1 MRLRTR
7 LRASSALWAF
17 PVAIALA
24 LFYYYEVTAGPISA
38 SSYGYAPTLVAYP
51 LASMYPFAYAL
62 AAALG
67 AWESGR
73 LAQGAVWQLAPARS
87 RYRIAADA
95 LGPVIAVAWLLL
107 LLPVSMAFAQEGAT
121 PTLVSLRPL
130 LMALLVCVAHS
141 VIGFAVGLRTK
152 PVFAAPVLAV
162 AVWLLVATSVTL
174 DTFWWR
180 QISGQYPATLGFGEA
195 ATWTSML
202 AQSLPT
208 CGLALAVAL
217 LWSSWSALRRPALR
231 GALAVC
237 LAGACAVSAFSITR
251 DWGPMPPLAKG
262 EVAMSCTGT
271 APQVCMPEVT
281 ADDLDAV
288 HTDVASALKDLA
300 AAGITRTPP
309 KLVTD
314 TLAAGPGH
322 SASTGS
328 TWRVGLTKGA
338 ERGTVRYQI
347 VRSAIA
353 FPCRRP
359 DLATTRVVVGW
370 AAERTGES
378 KTLEKLL
385 AQDPF
390 YGTEQRSALQRQ
402 VRAVLGKPGPEQTR
416 WYRRQLTAA
425 CAKAENGGAA

>member
-17 PVAIALA
+17 PVAIGLA
-24 LFYYYEVTAGPISA
+24 LFYYYEVTATSISA
-38 SSYGYAPTLVAYP
+38 SSYAYAPTLVAYP

-62 AAALG
+62 ASALG

-73 LAQGAVWQLAPARS
+73 LTRGAVWQLAPARS
-87 RYRIAADA
+87 RYRIAAEA
-95 LGPVIAVAWLLL
+95 LGPVLALAWLML
-107 LLPVSMAFAQEGAT
+107 LLPVVIAFVQESAT
-121 PTLVSLRPL
+121 PTLASLRPL

-141 VIGFAVGLRTK
+141 VIGFAVGLRIK

-162 AVWLLVATSVTL
+162 VVFLLVATSVAL
-174 DTFWWR
+174 EPFWWR
-180 QISGQYPATLGFGEA
+180 HVSGEYSETLEFGEV
-195 ATWTSML
+195 ATWTSVL
-202 AQSLPT
+202 AQLLPT
-208 CGLALAVAL
+208 CGLALAIAL
-217 LWSSWSALRRPALR
+217 LWSSWSPLRRPAVR
-231 GALAVC
+231 GTLAAALAAV
-237 LAGACAVSAFSITR
+237 CAVSAFSITR
-251 DWGPMPPLAKG
+251 GWGPTAPLGKG
-262 EVAMSCTGT
+262 DVSMSCMGE
-271 APQVCMPEVT
+271 APQVCMPEET
-281 ADDLDAV
+281 ASGLKAV
-288 HTDVASALKDLA
+288 HSDVVSALDDLA
-300 AAGITRTPP
+300 AAGITPTAPS
-309 KLVTD
+309 LVTD
-314 TLAAGPGH
+314 TLADGRDHP
-322 SASTGS
+322 ASTKS

-416 WYRRQLTAA
+416 WYRQQLTAA
-425 CAKAENGGAA
+425 CAKSGNGGAA